1 MKQFDMICAVALN
14 GVIGDSVTNSMP
26 WYIPEDLAHFK
37 KVTQNKTV
45 IMGSRT
51 FASIGKKLPNRNN
64 IVITRGKEIQL
75 ENGDRP
81 DEIFHSFTEAWKYA
95 ESGAIVIGGQH
106 IFQEAMRYGPRAM
119 YLTIIFSEPSG
130 DVIFPISGRTAKAEY
145 FYQGCYKFSEES
157 RSQIL
162 TSVSGDRYQFV
173 KFINTTQKEL
183 RA

>member
-37 KVTQNKTV
+37 KATLNKTV

-51 FASIGKKLPNRNN
+51 FYSIGKKLPNRNN

-75 ENGDRP
+75 ENGDKP
-81 DEIFHSFTEAWKYA
+81 DEIFHSFTEAWKYV

-106 IFQEAMRYGPRAM
+106 IFQEAMRYGPRALH
-119 YLTIIFSEPSG
+119 LTIVFDEPTG
-130 DVIFPISGRTAKAEY
+130 DVMFPVSGRTAKAEY
-145 FYQGCYKFSEES
+145 FYFGSYKFSESE
-157 RSQIL
+157 RSQVF
-162 TSVSGDRYQFV
+162 TSVSGVQYQFAT
-173 KFINTTQKEL
+173 FINTTQQEV
-183 RA
+183 RN